1 MTTAAEEVRDPTV
14 VDPTV
19 EAVQDPMGPLNLMG
33 RQHLTGP
40 AEDPGPTDMTNGGA
54 RTLNA

>member
-19 EAVQDPMGPLNLMG
+19 EAVQDPMGHQNPMG
-33 RQHLTGP
+33 LQLLTGP
-40 AEDPGPTDMTNGGA
+40 AEDPGPIDMSNGGA

>member
-1 MTTAAEEVRDPTV
+1 MTTAAGEVRDPTV

-19 EAVQDPMGPLNLMG
+19 ERQDPMGPQNLMG
-33 RQHLTGP
+33 PQDPMGP
-40 AEDPGPTDMTNGGA
+40 AEDPGPTDMPNGAA

>member
-1 MTTAAEEVRDPTV
+1 MTMAAAEVRDPTV

-19 EAVQDPMGPLNLMG
+19 EAVQDPMGPQNPMG
-33 RQHLTGP
+33 PQHPTGP
-40 AEDPGPTDMTNGGA
+40 AEDPGPTDMSNGGA